1 MRHILKSLTVILGLA
16 TAGCQA
22 QNTST
27 GVVNMDVSV
36 EDFATKLSNSNEAL
50 ILDVRTDE
58 EFMEGHLFGATQLD
72 FFREDFREAVE
83 KLDRAQPVY
92 VYCRS
97 GNRSGK
103 AAKLMKELGFAEVY
117 NLEGGFG
124 AWSRAGKAIAK

>member
-1 MRHILKSLTVILGLA
+1 MRHFLRCLALVLGLA

-22 QNTST
+22 QNAST
-27 GVVNMDVSV
+27 GVVNMDVGV
-36 EDFATKLSNSNEAL
+36 EDFAAGLSNSNEVL
-50 ILDVRTDE
+50 LLDVRTDK
-58 EFMEGHLFGATQLD
+58 EFMEGHLIGATQLD
-72 FFREDFREAVE
+72 FFRDDFKTEVE
-83 KLDRAQPVY
+83 KLDRTRPVY

-124 AWSRAGKAIAK
+124 AWLSAGKAIAK

>member
-1 MRHILKSLTVILGLA
+1 
-16 TAGCQA
+16 
-22 QNTST
+22 
-27 GVVNMDVSV
+27 MDVSV